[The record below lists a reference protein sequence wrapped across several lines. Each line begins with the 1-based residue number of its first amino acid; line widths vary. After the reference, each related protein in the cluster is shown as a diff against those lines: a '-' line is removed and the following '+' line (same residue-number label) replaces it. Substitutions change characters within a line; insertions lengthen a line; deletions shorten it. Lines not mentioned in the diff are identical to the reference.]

1 MTTTKYFARIS
12 KMMTL
17 QSPDTNSERVGL
29 RLVLQVQLQVSTKS

>member
-17 QSPDTNSERVGL
+17 QSPDTNSEHVNL
-29 RLVLQVQLQVSTKS
+29 RLVLQVHVSTKS